1 MNRKNKSEHIV
12 VDVTDEEYRSDIACG
27 LETDE
32 VLLPGQHKFRRGG
45 FLRRHGLVSAQIPAP
60 VKISIFVGADTDI
73 QNCHGQSDFS
83 SVLPC
88 AEALLA
94 DNRFIDAVAM
104 RVKTLNSE
112 SRKRSD
118 RSKSPGL

>member
-1 MNRKNKSEHIV
+1 
-12 VDVTDEEYRSDIACG
+12 
-27 LETDE
+27 
-32 VLLPGQHKFRRGG
+32 
-45 FLRRHGLVSAQIPAP
+45 
-60 VKISIFVGADTDI
+60 VGADTDI

-88 AEALLA
+88 AETLLA
-94 DNRFIDAVAM
+94 DKRFIDAVAM

-118 RSKSPGL
+118 RSKSAGL